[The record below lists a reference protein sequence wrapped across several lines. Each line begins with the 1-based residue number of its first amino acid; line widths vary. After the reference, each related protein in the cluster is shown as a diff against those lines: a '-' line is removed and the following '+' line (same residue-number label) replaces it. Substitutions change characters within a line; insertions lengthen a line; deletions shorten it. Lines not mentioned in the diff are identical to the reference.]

1 MINWNY
7 AWKGHYFITICTKN
21 RRPHF
26 GTINDQQMTLSPIG
40 KIVQSE
46 WLITPQIRPD
56 MNLEIGPYVIMPN
69 HFHAIISIG
78 RNKYNN
84 FTPQNN
90 LQITTAAAPLYPSHK
105 VTVPLTTHP
114 CRTVTVPETT
124 YHTPPTTNQ
133 HPCRTVTVPVTI
145 YPSTPIHP
153 CPKATHSYTFGNQ
166 SKNLAA
172 IIGGFK
178 SAVTRKAKLIDA
190 NFAWQRRYHDHLIRD
205 QKSFDNISNYI
216 KANIKNWKVDRFS

>member
-1 MINWNY
+1 MHQNKNRNRIPNIRMINWNY

-26 GTINDQQMTLSPIG
+26 GTIADQQMTLSPIG

-56 MNLEIGPYVIMPN
+56 MNLEIGPYVVMPN

-114 CRTVTVPETT
+114 CRTVTVP
-124 YHTPPTTNQ
+124 
-133 HPCRTVTVPVTI
+133 VT
-145 YPSTPIHP
+145 IHP

-216 KANIKNWKVDRFS
+216 KANIKNWKADRFS

>member
-1 MINWNY
+1 
-7 AWKGHYFITICTKN
+7 
-21 RRPHF
+21 
-26 GTINDQQMTLSPIG
+26 
-40 KIVQSE
+40 
-46 WLITPQIRPD
+46 
-56 MNLEIGPYVIMPN
+56 MNLEIGPYVVMPN

-90 LQITTAAAPLYPSHK
+90 LPITTAAPPLHPSHK
-105 VTVPLTTHP
+105 VTVPVTKNKTTPKTNQHP
-114 CRTVTVPETT
+114 CRKVTVPVTKNQTT
-124 YHTPPTTNQ
+124 PQTNQ

-145 YPSTPIHP
+145 PP
-153 CPKATHSYTFGNQ
+153 CPKSTHSYTFGNQ

-216 KANIKNWKVDRFS
+216 KANIKNWKADRFS